1 MDKQKLEFIRLIDQA
16 LEISKQEKS
25 PKQAK
30 QFDNLVRA
38 LNSIKSQVIAEQLEP
53 SQGILTLGLS
63 RGVADWIDSLDSPV
77 LKAVGQIE
85 LYYQQHF

>member
-16 LEISKQEKS
+16 LAISKQEKS

-30 QFDNLVRA
+30 QFNNLVRV

-77 LKAVGQIE
+77 LEAVGAIE